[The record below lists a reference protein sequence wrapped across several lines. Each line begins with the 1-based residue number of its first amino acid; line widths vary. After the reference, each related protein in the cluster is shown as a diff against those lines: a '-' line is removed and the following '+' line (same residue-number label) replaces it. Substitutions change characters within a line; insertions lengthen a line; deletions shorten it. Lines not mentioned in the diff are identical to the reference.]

1 MSKLHDLLNTQPVIL
16 ADGAMGTQLFA
27 LGLESGMSPELWNVE
42 HPDRVMAVHRGYA
55 EAGSQM
61 ILTNSFGGTRFRL
74 ALHNFEGRVYEFN
87 RAAAE
92 IARKAVAGLPYP
104 VLIGGSIGPTG
115 ELLDPLGTL
124 TTEEATQ
131 GFADQA
137 TALRDGGVDYF
148 QVETMSDL
156 REVETAIRGIRR
168 VSDLP
173 IVATLS
179 FDTNRRTMMGVKP
192 EDAARRLPELGA
204 DVIGANCGTGVPDN
218 LFALEQMAAANP
230 SAILFV
236 KSNAGMPQYKGG
248 ALIYDGTPEVM
259 ADYAQRARE
268 IGARIIGACC
278 GSSPAHLLAMRQR
291 LGITPVT
298 SL

>member
-1 MSKLHDLLNTQPVIL
+1 MSKLHDLLNAQPVIL

-55 EAGSQM
+55 EVGSQM

-92 IARKAVAGLPYP
+92 VARKAVADLPYT

-124 TTEEATQ
+124 TAEEAVQ

-137 TALRDGGVDYF
+137 VALRDGGVDYF

-156 REVETAIRGIRR
+156 REVECATRGIRR

-192 EDAARRLPELGA
+192 EDAARHLPELGA

-230 SAILFV
+230 SAILFI
-236 KSNAGMPQYKGG
+236 KSNAGVPQYKSG
-248 ALIYDGTPEVM
+248 ALLYDGTPDVM
-259 ADYAQRARE
+259 ADYAQRAHE

-278 GSSPAHLLAMRQR
+278 GSSPHHLRAMRER
-291 LGITPVT
+291 LGVMPTAT
-298 SL
+298 R